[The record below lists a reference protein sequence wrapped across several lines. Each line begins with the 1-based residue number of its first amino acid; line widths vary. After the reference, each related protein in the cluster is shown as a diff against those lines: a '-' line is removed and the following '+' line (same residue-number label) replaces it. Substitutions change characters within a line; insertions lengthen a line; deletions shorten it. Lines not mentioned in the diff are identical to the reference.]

1 MACLL
6 SPSLSLCLLSSIES
20 VCHST
25 ISCIVRM
32 AVIII
37 IIASSAAAA
46 FLHASLAV
54 CSTKCPKAFR
64 GFSTFLWPTE
74 TTPSMLFLL
83 LPPPSPSLS
92 LLLLSFSLLLLSTSH
107 RALHISAVASP
118 CLSLSLSQCLA
129 FLPLTFTLGICHQ
142 QSPVV
147 GARC

>member
-1 MACLL
+1 MDCLL
-6 SPSLSLCLLSSIES
+6 SLSLSVLSSIES

-32 AVIII
+32 AVIIII

-83 LPPPSPSLS
+83 LLPPSPSLS

-118 CLSLSLSQCLA
+118 CLSLFLFQCLA